1 MNCDNKYI
9 MWLSSLNNIKLSI
22 RRKLLDYFG
31 SGEELWLANSKD
43 LKYSEI
49 LNTATIEKIVASRY
63 KYSADE
69 ELEKYI
75 PDAPLGIY
83 VRGNVVPEHR
93 TSVAIVGSRRI
104 TDYGAMCCEKF
115 SRELA
120 QNGVCVVS
128 GLAMGTDAVAHS
140 SCLKGGGIT
149 FAVLGTGVDTIYP
162 ACNTNLADK
171 VMEKGCLIS
180 EFPLGTKAFPAN
192 FPIRNR
198 IISGMCDV
206 TVVIEAD
213 EKSGTMITA
222 NHALEQGR
230 TVMALPGNIT
240 SRLSRG
246 TNNLI
251 RRGATAVTKTEDILE
266 ELDIT
271 IQSENTKENIK
282 NSGKI
287 INGLAPNEKLVYDCM
302 DYEPITIDEIIE
314 KINLNIQDVSCAL
327 TMLEVQGLIQK
338 MSGQK
343 YAKVL

>member
-69 ELEKYI
+69 ELEKLNNINAKFYTEDDEEYPEKLKYI

-251 RRGATAVTKTEDILE
+251 RLGATAVTKTEDILE
-266 ELDIT
+266 ELDIK
-271 IQSENTKENIK
+271 IQK
-282 NSGKI
+282 KI
-287 INGLAPNEKLVYDCM
+287 LKIQEKL
-302 DYEPITIDEIIE
+302 
-314 KINLNIQDVSCAL
+314 
-327 TMLEVQGLIQK
+327 
-338 MSGQK
+338 
-343 YAKVL
+343 